1 MKESNAQPEL
11 LGELEMSA
19 GKLAAAFLSMAMSI
33 ACAGLAAQDVPKTDA
48 QPSGQKV
55 KLKIGKAVISKDAIG
70 IFGGAS
76 PRVVIKVNK
85 DAVYDSSVNHPK
97 AKGAE
102 YDFNENV
109 EFSIPLNA
117 CVTVKFVNS
126 GLLLDSVLLD
136 LSSVRNYD
144 SELFY
149 GNLSDGKGSSVEIS
163 KVVPQAGSYTV
174 ELSSSYI
181 CPDDARRCGAELA
194 AEDASKRLAEI
205 TKNIYD
211 AYQKGQDWK
220 DTSAALADEAKKCAL
235 GMDKLDHRVIVKC
248 KGATVFDS
256 WKLTPPIRPQGL
268 KAEWAASFTFDWV
281 PGDKVEV
288 SFKDADLNGD
298 DVIFSVSS
306 TAKDSVMLL
315 DGTLFGPMTSS
326 GCSFA
331 TFKLK

>member
-1 MKESNAQPEL
+1 MTAR
-11 LGELEMSA
+11 
-19 GKLAAAFLSMAMSI
+19 KLAAAFLSAAISL
-33 ACAGLAAQDVPKTDA
+33 ACAGLAAQDVPKADT

-55 KLKIGKAVISKDAIG
+55 KLKIGKAVISKDSTG
-70 IFGGAS
+70 IFGGAN

-85 DAVYDSSVNHPK
+85 DSVYDSSANHPK

-117 CVTVKFVNS
+117 CVSVRFANS
-126 GLLLDSVLLD
+126 GILFDNVLLD

-149 GNLSDGKGSSVEIS
+149 GTLSDGKGSSVEIS
-163 KVVPQAGSYTV
+163 KVIPQAGSYTV

-181 CPDDARRCGAELA
+181 CPNDARRCGAELA

-211 AYQKGQDWK
+211 AYQRGQDWK
-220 DTSAALADEAKKCAL
+220 DTSAALAVEAKKCAL

-256 WKLTPPIRPQGL
+256 WKLDPPARPQGL
-268 KAEWAASFTFDWV
+268 KAEWTASFTFDWA

-288 SFKDADLNGD
+288 SLKDADLNGD
-298 DVIFSVSS
+298 DAIFSVSS
-306 TAKDSVMLL
+306 TAKDSVLLL
-315 DGTLFGPMTSS
+315 DGTLFGPMTPS
-326 GCSFA
+326 GCSFT
-331 TFKLK
+331 TFKMK